1 MSDSQKFRDR
11 KFVMVLYPEDPAHA
25 AAIEKMKSGGYNFA
39 AILHDKDKAEDGQP
53 KKPHWHVVVRFKN
66 AVWNTAIA
74 KELGIAPNYLE
85 ACKDVDG
92 ALLYLVHFGNE
103 EKYQYEF
110 EAVFG
115 PLKVRLS
122 TLLAEPD
129 EGARVLTLVDIIENS
144 PGFISYSELLKKA
157 VAAGVYAD
165 LRRMGTIGVA
175 LVREHNDSLY
185 NDLRGPAE
193 SEDTRRFRDFEEF
206 TSNRTDNIRPLD

>member
-11 KFVMVLYPEDPAHA
+11 KFVMVLYPEDAAHSA
-25 AAIEKMKSGGYNFA
+25 AMEKMKSGGYNFA
-39 AILHDKDKAEDGQP
+39 AILHDKDKTEDGSS

-66 AVWNTAIA
+66 ACWNTAIA

-103 EKYQYEF
+103 EKFQYDY

-115 PLKVRLS
+115 PLRIRLA

-129 EGARVLTLVDIIENS
+129 EGARVLTLVDIVRDS
-144 PGFISYSELLKKA
+144 PGLISYSELIIKS
-157 VAAGVYAD
+157 VRAGVYSD
-165 LRRMGTIGVA
+165 LRRMGSIGVA
-175 LVREHNDSLY
+175 LVREHNDNVYKELV
-185 NDLRGPAE
+185 DPAE
-193 SEDTRRFRDFEEF
+193 SEDTKRFRDFEEF
-206 TSNRTDNIRPLD
+206 TSNKTDNILPL

>member
-11 KFVMVLYPEDPAHA
+11 KFVMVLYPEDAAHA
-25 AAIEKMKSGGYNFA
+25 AAMEKMKSGGYNFA
-39 AILHDKDKAEDGQP
+39 AILHDKDKTEDGSP

-66 AVWNTAIA
+66 ACWNTAIA
-74 KELGIAPNYLE
+74 KELGISPNYLE

-103 EKYQYEF
+103 DKFQYDY

-115 PLKVRLS
+115 PLRVRLA

-144 PGFISYSELLKKA
+144 PGFMSYSELLKKS
-157 VAAGVYAD
+157 VAAGVYSD
-165 LRRMGTIGVA
+165 LRRMGTLGVA
-175 LVREHNDSLY
+175 LVREHNDNVYKELV
-185 NDLRGPAE
+185 DLAE
-193 SEDTRRFRDFEEF
+193 SEDTKRFRDFEEF
-206 TSNRTDNIRPLD
+206 TSNKTDNILPL